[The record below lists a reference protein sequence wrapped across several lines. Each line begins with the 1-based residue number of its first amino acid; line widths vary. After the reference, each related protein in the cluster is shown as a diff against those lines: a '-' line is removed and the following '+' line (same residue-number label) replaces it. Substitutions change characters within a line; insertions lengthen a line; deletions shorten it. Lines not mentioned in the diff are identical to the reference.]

1 MGSKFERRR
10 EGRTSRRRILE
21 SSQRGS
27 ESIGE
32 GKTWW
37 NIRIGAYAHA
47 YIAFVRGTQS
57 EYSASYEGVY
67 ELTLRRMRREEKY
80 ASAPGPSHAFVFKA
94 WPVRTIYVLK
104 IDPTL
109 AALPSENSALSISVQ
124 LAGTSAG
131 AYHKPAVNLP
141 TQRAPQLVSGG
152 LRRAG

>member
-10 EGRTSRRRILE
+10 EGGTSRRRSLE
-21 SSQRGS
+21 SSQRAS
-27 ESIGE
+27 ECIGE

-37 NIRIGAYAHA
+37 NIRIDA

-57 EYSASYEGVY
+57 AYSASYEGVY

-109 AALPSENSALSISVQ
+109 AALPSANSALSISVQ
-124 LAGTSAG
+124 LAGA
-131 AYHKPAVNLP
+131 
-141 TQRAPQLVSGG
+141 
-152 LRRAG
+152 